1 MLKIILVKI
10 TIYLNSFTPSIA
22 STMLPKSSIALL
34 CALGITLVFLIVF
47 TTDNAQIGYGEVRE
61 NETFTTI
68 KVSLYM
74 TRAVMSAEFQ
84 NRKVSYSLQLCKIN
98 ANSSSNDQREQKKL
112 CDIGTRLRGFSISA
126 VVFNY
131 LALLFPL
138 FLAWKPGNV
147 LYIGSF
153 FLLMTGLLVGTSGII
168 AEQVNLVE
176 FSKNEE
182 FNLHY
187 AFGFYFAIVC
197 LVLEVIVCAW
207 TWLLTR
213 KDGSYASL
221 IRA

>member
-1 MLKIILVKI
+1 
-10 TIYLNSFTPSIA
+10 
-22 STMLPKSSIALL
+22 MLPKSSIALL
-34 CALGITLVFLIVF
+34 GALGITLVFLIVF
-47 TTDNAQIGYGEVRE
+47 TTDNAQIGYGELRE

-126 VVFNY
+126 VVFNS

-168 AEQVNLVE
+168 AELVNLLE
-176 FSKNEE
+176 FLKNDVI
-182 FNLHY
+182 LHY

-197 LVLEVIVCAW
+197 LVLEVIVCAL
-207 TWLLTR
+207 TWYTTR